1 MVLRPVFLSAVV
13 CLLTA
18 CSSSMLTSV
27 IKPFRIDVR
36 QGNAVTQ
43 EMLSQLSPGMSR
55 EQVRFAMGSP
65 LLVDVFHANRWD
77 YVYQFSTGYAEPERR
92 SVAIFF
98 VDDKLARV
106 EGDVVAAS
114 AGHVDVPP
122 TPRVIDITGP
132 SAPPTPAKP

>member
-1 MVLRPVFLSAVV
+1 MLSN
-13 CLLTA
+13 
-18 CSSSMLTSV
+18 V

-55 EQVRFAMGSP
+55 EQVRFVMGSP
-65 LLVDVFHANRWD
+65 LLVDVFHADRWD

-98 VDDKLARV
+98 IADKLDRI
-106 EGDVVAAS
+106 EGDVAAGR
-114 AGHVDVPP
+114 AEVPIA
-122 TPRVIDITGP
+122 PRVIDITGP
-132 SAPPTPAKP
+132 AAAKP